1 MVAHI
6 HTIAFDGL
14 STIDVDVQVQV
25 STGLPAFTIVG
36 LPDKAVAESRERV
49 RSALSSLGI
58 ALPPKRITVNLS
70 PADLIKEG
78 SHYDLPIVIGVM
90 TALGLLEHEQMS
102 QYIMLGELALDGGL
116 IAVNGVLPSAM
127 NAVAHDKGIICP
139 EPCGGEACWAGELD
153 IIAAPSLLALINHI
167 KGLSPLERPRAKSAT
182 PIKTMLDLVDVRG
195 QETAKRVLEIAAAG
209 GHNLLMVGPPGSGK
223 SMLAQRLPSILP
235 PLTAKQA
242 LDVAVINSVAG
253 CLLENGLDTRPPF
266 RDPHHSA
273 TMPALVGGGQR
284 IRPGEISLSHHGVLF
299 LDELP
304 EYRRDVIDSLRQ
316 PMETGY
322 VSVARARQHVTYPA
336 QFQLVAAM
344 NPCRCGDADGIDQ
357 ICRRG
362 AKCSTEYQSKISG
375 PMYDRFDLFCNVPAV
390 RVADLTLPPP
400 KEGSAEI
407 ARRVLVARERQ
418 YKRYDELGI
427 ADTVVTNA
435 RVGGQALE
443 QVVPLDDTLKTFV
456 IDASERLGL
465 TARGYHRVLRVARTI
480 ADLAGSD
487 TVQRE
492 HLAEALAYRRITPS

>member
-6 HTIAFDGL
+6 HTVAFDGL
-14 STIDVDVQVQV
+14 STTPVDVQVQV
-25 STGLPAFTIVG
+25 SSGLPAFTIVG

-49 RSALSSLGI
+49 RAALSSLGI

-78 SHYDLPIVIGVM
+78 SHYDLPIVLGVM
-90 TALGLLEHEQMS
+90 TALGLLEYEQMG
-102 QYIMLGELALDGGL
+102 QYIVLGELGLDGGV
-116 IAVNGVLPSAM
+116 IAVNGVLPAAM
-127 NAVAHDKGIICP
+127 HAQAQDMGIICP
-139 EPCGGEACWAGELD
+139 EKCGGEACWAGDLD
-153 IIAAPSLLALINHI
+153 IMATPSLLALVNHI
-167 KGLSPLERPRAKSAT
+167 KGQSPLAKPVQKIFQA
-182 PIKTMLDLVDVRG
+182 PKNTMDMGDVKG

-209 GHNLLMVGPPGSGK
+209 GHNVLMVGPPGSGK

-242 LDVAVINSVAG
+242 LDVAVIHSVAG
-253 CLLENGLDTRPPF
+253 DLWEQGMSTEPPF

-322 VSVARARQHVTYPA
+322 ISVARAKRHVTYPA

-344 NPCRCGDADGIDQ
+344 NPCRCGDADGIDT

-362 AKCSTEYQSKISG
+362 AKCSTEYQAKISG
-375 PMYDRFDLFCNVPAV
+375 PMYDRFDLFYHVPAV
-390 RVADLTLPPP
+390 RVTDLTLPKPTE
-400 KEGSAEI
+400 KSADIAERVI
-407 ARRVLVARERQ
+407 NARRRQ
-418 YKRYDELGI
+418 YERYQKMDRV
-427 ADTVVTNA
+427 DTVTTNA
-435 RVGGQALE
+435 RISGKALE
-443 QVVPLDDTLKTFV
+443 AVVPLDNELQKFLV
-456 IDASERLGL
+456 NASEKLGL

-487 TVQRE
+487 AVLRE
-492 HLAEALAYRRITPS
+492 HLAEALAYRRITP

>member
-6 HTIAFDGL
+6 HTVAFDGL
-14 STIDVDVQVQV
+14 STTPVDVQVQV
-25 STGLPAFTIVG
+25 SSGLPAFTIVG

-49 RSALSSLGI
+49 RAALSSLGI

-78 SHYDLPIVIGVM
+78 SHYDLPIVMGVM

-102 QYIMLGELALDGGL
+102 QYVILGELALDGGV
-116 IAVNGVLPSAM
+116 IRVGGVLPAAM
-127 NAVAHDKGIICP
+127 YAMAQDMGIICP
-139 EPCGGEACWAGELD
+139 QSCGGEACWAGDLD
-153 IIAAPSLLALINHI
+153 IMATPSLLALINHI
-167 KGLSPLERPRAKSAT
+167 KGQSPLAKPT
-182 PIKTMLDLVDVRG
+182 KKVFEPPKNILDMGDVKG

-209 GHNLLMVGPPGSGK
+209 GHNLLMIGPPGSGK

-253 CLLENGLDTRPPF
+253 DLWQTGLSTQPPF

-322 VSVARARQHVTYPA
+322 ISVARAKQQVTYPA

-344 NPCRCGDADGIDQ
+344 NPCRCGDADGIDK

-362 AKCSTEYQSKISG
+362 PKCSTEYQAKISG
-375 PMYDRFDLFCNVPAV
+375 PMYDRFDLFCHVPAV
-390 RVADLTLPPP
+390 RVTDLTIP
-400 KEGSAEI
+400 KATETSADIAKRVVE
-407 ARRVLVARERQ
+407 ARRRQ
-418 YKRYDELGI
+418 YDRYMAIDM
-427 ADTVVTNA
+427 ADTVTTNA
-435 RVGGQALE
+435 RMSGKVLE
-443 QVVPLDDTLKTFV
+443 KFVPLDDTLQTFLV
-456 IDASERLGL
+456 EASEKLGL

-487 TVQRE
+487 SVLRE
-492 HLAEALAYRRITPS
+492 HLAEALAYRRITP